1 MATNKTKQI
10 IEVVTKGANKS
21 KKQLKGVEGAMGG
34 LAKKALVA
42 GASFFAVRGII
53 NGMQESVKLAGKMK
67 SVEQA
72 FDKMGKKAGI
82 SGYSLNKL

>member
-34 LAKKALVA
+34 LAKKA
-42 GASFFAVRGII
+42 
-53 NGMQESVKLAGKMK
+53 
-67 SVEQA
+67 
-72 FDKMGKKAGI
+72 
-82 SGYSLNKL
+82 